1 MGVGVGKSVLG
12 LSPIAGGGGGGGGG
26 AGGGGG
32 GGVPPAAAPDAPRS
46 GRVSYVSPTAEFTPK
61 NVQTKNERVKLV
73 FGVKVAVDDAG
84 GRLKPGLPADAVFL
98 EAEGTSHAGGD

>member
-1 MGVGVGKSVLG
+1 M
-12 LSPIAGGGGGGGGG
+12 
-26 AGGGGG
+26 
-32 GGVPPAAAPDAPRS
+32 
-46 GRVSYVSPTAEFTPK
+46 
-61 NVQTKNERVKLV
+61 QTKNERVKLV